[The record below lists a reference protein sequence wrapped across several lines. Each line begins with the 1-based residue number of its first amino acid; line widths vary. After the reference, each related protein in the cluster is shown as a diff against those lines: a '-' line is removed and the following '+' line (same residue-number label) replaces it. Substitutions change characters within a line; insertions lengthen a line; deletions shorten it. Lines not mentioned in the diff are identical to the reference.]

1 MASPTKSSGSGGGS
15 SGSSKLA
22 GATITAGVLS
32 GIADI
37 ATGFINAGRIRQT
50 AKFNA
55 AMADIENRMIGV
67 QRTIAKS
74 SAKYEI
80 AQIRRRSD
88 QLYSQQRA
96 AYAKSGVKL
105 EGSPAEVMVDS
116 LKESEMD
123 AIITDINA
131 EYTDI
136 GLEYSAWSNKAK
148 TDIANIGASSAYA
161 NALMGAG
168 KTILSTMEKQLVRG

>member
-1 MASPTKSSGSGGGS
+1 MSSPVKATGGGGS
-15 SGSSKLA
+15 SGSGGKLA

-37 ATGFINAGRIRQT
+37 ATGFINAGRIRQN
-50 AKFNA
+50 AKFNE

-96 AYAKSGVKL
+96 LYAKAGVRL
-105 EGSPAEVMVDS
+105 EGSPAEVMTDS

-123 AIITDINA
+123 ALITDINA

-136 GLEYSAWSNKAK
+136 GLEYSMWKNKAE

-161 NALMGAG
+161 NALMNAG
-168 KTILSTMEKQLVRG
+168 KTILTTMDKQLLRG